1 MIIGRML
8 RKDFLRK
15 KLITIV
21 VFAFIFLS
29 ALLVA
34 SGTNLIVELSNS
46 LNALFTRANTPHFVQ
61 MHAGPLDQAEIDS
74 WAAAND
80 MVADQQTV
88 EMITMDGSNLY
99 LGESQNPEEN
109 SIMDISFVTQNEGF
123 DFLLDLDNN
132 IIQLSP
138 GEIAV
143 PVYYSQQ
150 RDLAIGDKVRVNT
163 GAEDMVF
170 AITAFSRDSQMN
182 PAIASSKRFL
192 IHEQDYAN
200 LREYI
205 DETEYLIEFL
215 LVDDSQISTFASA
228 YQASDLPKIGPAV
241 DQGLFRILNTLSD
254 GLVAG
259 VVILMSLLLIVI
271 AILSLRFTLLA
282 TIEEDTREIGVMK
295 AIGIAR
301 SDIRRIYLAKYV
313 VMGAAAA
320 LLGYLTSLLLN
331 QVLSANV
338 LLYIGSASK
347 SVLQTALPLVAASS
361 IFLIVTISCVVILRR
376 FNRISAVEAL
386 RSGSVGESMRSIPM
400 LNLKRG
406 RALNINA
413 YLGVRD
419 VLQRSRLYGL
429 LAFVFFFC
437 AVIIIIPIHFLTT
450 IQSPTFISYMGTG
463 QSDIRI
469 DLRQSEDV
477 ADRFDSTVAYLTADP
492 DVAKL
497 SPLVTSQFTI
507 MQSDGTL
514 ETLNIETGDFSLF
527 PLDYVKGTAP
537 QQENEIALSF
547 LNAGEMEKQ
556 IGDTVTL
563 VIEGQEREMVVSGI
577 YQDITNGGRTAKA
590 TLPYN
595 PQTVIWYTV
604 NLNLASDANIEEKM
618 LEYSQIF
625 DPARVTDT
633 ASFVSQTVGNTVQ
646 QLKTVTV
653 VTVVVGLAL
662 SVLITSLFM
671 MMLITKD
678 TNQIAIMRSLGFS
691 LRHIRTQYLT
701 RALFLLAFGIVLGT
715 LFSNTLGQQLVSVV
729 FSLQGASRIRFVI
742 DPLQAYGIYPLLLMF
757 TVALTTILS
766 TRSGIKETNIAQMIM
781 E

>member
-34 SGTNLIVELSNS
+34 SGTNLIIELSNS

-80 MVADQQTV
+80 MVTDQQTV

-123 DFLLDLDNN
+123 DFLLDLDND

-150 RDLAIGDKVRVNT
+150 RDLAIGDEVRVNT
-163 GAEDMVF
+163 GAEEMIF
-170 AITAFSRDSQMN
+170 AITAISRDSQMN
-182 PAIASSKRFL
+182 PALVHSKRFL
-192 IHEQDYAN
+192 IHEQDYAS

-205 DETEYLIEFL
+205 DETEYLVEFL
-215 LVDDSQISTFASA
+215 LVDDSQISAFASA
-228 YQASDLPKIGPAV
+228 YQASELPKIGPAV
-241 DQGLFRILNTLSD
+241 DKGLFRTINSLSD

-259 VVILMSLLLIVI
+259 VVILMSLMLIVI
-271 AILSLRFTLLA
+271 AILCLRFTLLV

-301 SDIRRIYLAKYV
+301 SDIKRIYLAKYV

-406 RALNINA
+406 RVLNINA

-450 IQSPTFISYMGTG
+450 IQSPTFISYMGIG

-477 ADRFDSTVAYLTADP
+477 ADRFDSTVAYLTDDP

-547 LNAGEMEKQ
+547 LNAREMEKQ

-577 YQDITNGGRTAKA
+577 YQDVTNGGRTAKA

-595 PQTVIWYTV
+595 PQTVLWYTV
-604 NLNLASDANIEEKM
+604 NLNLASDANIEEKV

-625 DPARVTDT
+625 DPARVTDM
-633 ASFVSQTVGNTVQ
+633 AGYVSQTMGNTVQ

-653 VTVVVGLAL
+653 VTVVVGLAV

-671 MMLITKD
+671 IMLITKD

-729 FSLQGASRIRFVI
+729 WSLLGASRIRFVI
-742 DPLQAYGIYPLLLMF
+742 DPLQAYVMYPLLLMF
-757 TVALTTILS
+757 TVTVTTILS
-766 TRSGIKETNIAQMIM
+766 TRTGIKETNIAEMIM

>member
-8 RKDFLRK
+8 RKDFLRN
-15 KLITIV
+15 KLIAIV
-21 VFAFIFLS
+21 VFAFIFVS

-34 SGTNLIVELSNS
+34 SGTNLIIELSNS

-61 MHAGPLDQAEIDS
+61 MHAGQLDQAEIDS

-80 MVADQQTV
+80 MVTDQQTV

-99 LGESQNPEEN
+99 LGESQNPEVN
-109 SIMDISFVTQNEGF
+109 SIMDISFVIQNEGF
-123 DFLLDLDNN
+123 DFLLDLDND

-143 PVYYSQQ
+143 PVYYSQL
-150 RDLAIGDKVRVNT
+150 RDLAIGDEVRVNT

-182 PAIASSKRFL
+182 PAIVHSKRFL

-228 YQASDLPKIGPAV
+228 YQASDLPKTGPAV
-241 DQGLFRILNTLSD
+241 DRGLFRTLNALSD

-271 AILSLRFTLLA
+271 AILCLRFTLLV

-301 SDIRRIYLAKYV
+301 SDIKRIYLAKYV

-331 QVLSANV
+331 QVLSANI

-347 SVLQTALPLVAASS
+347 SVLQTAVPLVAASS

-406 RALNINA
+406 RVLNINA

-437 AVIIIIPIHFLTT
+437 AVMIIIPIHFLKT
-450 IQSPTFISYMGTG
+450 IQSPTFISYMGIG

-469 DLRQSEDV
+469 DLRQSEDI
-477 ADRFDSTVAYLTADP
+477 ADRFDSTVAYLTDDP

-497 SPLVTSQFTI
+497 SPLVTSQFTV

-537 QQENEIALSF
+537 QQENEIALSY

-563 VIEGQEREMVVSGI
+563 VIEGQEREMVVSGM
-577 YQDITNGGRTAKA
+577 YQDVTNGGRTAKA

-595 PQTVIWYTV
+595 PQIVLWYTV
-604 NLNLASDANIEEKM
+604 NLNLASDANIEEKV

-625 DPARVTDT
+625 DPARVTDM
-633 ASFVSQTVGNTVQ
+633 AGYVSQTMGNTVQ

-653 VTVVVGLAL
+653 VTVVVGLAV

-671 MMLITKD
+671 IMLITKD

-701 RALFLLAFGIVLGT
+701 RALFLMAFGIVLGT

-729 FSLQGASRIRFVI
+729 WSLLGASRIRFVI
-742 DPLQAYGIYPLLLMF
+742 DPLQAYVMYPLLLMF
-757 TVALTTILS
+757 MVAVTTILS
-766 TRSGIKETNIAQMIM
+766 TRTGIKETNIAEMIM

>member
-1 MIIGRML
+1 MP
-8 RKDFLRK
+8 
-15 KLITIV
+15 
-21 VFAFIFLS
+21 
-29 ALLVA
+29 
-34 SGTNLIVELSNS
+34 S
-46 LNALFTRANTPHFVQ
+46 LC
-61 MHAGPLDQAEIDS
+61 
-74 WAAAND
+74 
-80 MVADQQTV
+80 
-88 EMITMDGSNLY
+88 
-99 LGESQNPEEN
+99 
-109 SIMDISFVTQNEGF
+109 
-123 DFLLDLDNN
+123 
-132 IIQLSP
+132 
-138 GEIAV
+138 
-143 PVYYSQQ
+143 
-150 RDLAIGDKVRVNT
+150 
-163 GAEDMVF
+163 
-170 AITAFSRDSQMN
+170 
-182 PAIASSKRFL
+182 
-192 IHEQDYAN
+192 
-200 LREYI
+200 
-205 DETEYLIEFL
+205 
-215 LVDDSQISTFASA
+215 
-228 YQASDLPKIGPAV
+228 
-241 DQGLFRILNTLSD
+241 
-254 GLVAG
+254 
-259 VVILMSLLLIVI
+259 
-271 AILSLRFTLLA
+271 FTLNC
-282 TIEEDTREIGVMK
+282 DVTRG
-295 AIGIAR
+295 
-301 SDIRRIYLAKYV
+301 
-313 VMGAAAA
+313 
-320 LLGYLTSLLLN
+320 
-331 QVLSANV
+331 
-338 LLYIGSASK
+338 
-347 SVLQTALPLVAASS
+347 
-361 IFLIVTISCVVILRR
+361 
-376 FNRISAVEAL
+376 
-386 RSGSVGESMRSIPM
+386 
-400 LNLKRG
+400 
-406 RALNINA
+406 
-413 YLGVRD
+413 
-419 VLQRSRLYGL
+419 
-429 LAFVFFFC
+429 
-437 AVIIIIPIHFLTT
+437 
-450 IQSPTFISYMGTG
+450 
-463 QSDIRI
+463 
-469 DLRQSEDV
+469 
-477 ADRFDSTVAYLTADP
+477 DSTVNYLTDDP

-537 QQENEIALSF
+537 QQENEIALSY
-547 LNAGEMEKQ
+547 LNASEMEKQ

-691 LRHIRTQYLT
+691 LRNIRTQYLT
-701 RALFLLAFGIVLGT
+701 RALFLLVFGIVLGT

-729 FSLQGASRIRFVI
+729 FSLQGASRISFVI

>member
-34 SGTNLIVELSNS
+34 SGTNLIIELGNS
-46 LNALFTRANTPHFVQ
+46 LNILFTRANTPHFVQ
-61 MHAGPLDQAEIDS
+61 MHAGPLDQPEIDN
-74 WAAAND
+74 WAAANEL
-80 MVADQQTV
+80 VIEQQTV
-88 EMITMDGSNLY
+88 EMITMDGSNLT
-99 LGESQNPEEN
+99 LGESRNPEEN

-132 IIQLSP
+132 IIELSP

-150 RDLAIGDKVRVNT
+150 RDLAIGDEVRVNT
-163 GAEDMVF
+163 GAEELVF

-182 PAIASSKRFL
+182 PAIIHSKRFL

-200 LREYI
+200 LRETM

-215 LVDDSQISTFASA
+215 LVDDSQISTFVSA
-228 YQASDLPKIGPAV
+228 YQASDLPKTGPAV
-241 DQGLFRILNTLSD
+241 DQGLFRTLNALSD

-282 TIEEDTREIGVMK
+282 TIEEDTKEIGVMK

-301 SDIRRIYLAKYV
+301 SDIKRLYLAKYV
-313 VMGAAAA
+313 VMGAAAT

-347 SVLQTALPLVAASS
+347 SVLQTALPLAAASS

-386 RSGSVGESMRSIPM
+386 RSGSVGESMRRIPM

-413 YLGVRD
+413 YLGIRD
-419 VLQRSRLYGL
+419 VIQRFRLYGL

-450 IQSPTFISYMGTG
+450 IQSPTFITYMGIG

-469 DLRQSEDV
+469 DLRQSDDV
-477 ADRFDSTVAYLTADP
+477 ADRFDRTVAFLTDDP

-497 SPLVTSQFTI
+497 APLVTSQFKV

-514 ETLNIETGDFSLF
+514 DSLNIETGDFSLF

-547 LNAGEMEKQ
+547 LNAREMEKQ

-563 VIEGQEREMVVSGI
+563 VIEGQEREMVVSGF
-577 YQDITNGGRTAKA
+577 YQDVTNGGRTAKA
-590 TLPYN
+590 ALPYN
-595 PQTVIWYTV
+595 PQTVLWYTV
-604 NLNLASDANIEEKM
+604 NLDLAADANIEEKV

-625 DPARVTDT
+625 DPARVTDM
-633 ASFVSQTVGNTVQ
+633 AGYVSQTMGNTVQ

-653 VTVVVGLAL
+653 VTVVVGLAV

-678 TNQIAIMRSLGFS
+678 SNQIAIMRSLGFS
-691 LRHIRTQYLT
+691 IRNIRIQYLT

-729 FSLQGASRIRFVI
+729 WSLLGASRISFVI
-742 DPLQAYGIYPLLLMF
+742 DPLQAYVMYPLILMF
-757 TVALTTILS
+757 TVAVTTFLS
-766 TRSGIKETNIAQMIM
+766 TRTGIKETNIAEMIM

>member
-34 SGTNLIVELSNS
+34 SGTNLIIELSNS
-46 LNALFTRANTPHFVQ
+46 LNVLFTRANTPHFVQ

-80 MVADQQTV
+80 MVTDQQTV

-109 SIMDISFVTQNEGF
+109 SIMDISFVIQNEGF
-123 DFLLDLDNN
+123 DFLLDLDND

-150 RDLAIGDKVRVNT
+150 RDLAIGDEVRVNT

-182 PAIASSKRFL
+182 PAIVHSKRFL
-192 IHEQDYAN
+192 IHEQDYAS

-228 YQASDLPKIGPAV
+228 YQASDLPKTGPAV
-241 DQGLFRILNTLSD
+241 DQGLFRTLNALSD

-271 AILSLRFTLLA
+271 AVLCLRFTLLV

-301 SDIRRIYLAKYV
+301 SDIKRIYLAKYV

-406 RALNINA
+406 RVLNINA

-450 IQSPTFISYMGTG
+450 IQSPTFISYMGIG

-477 ADRFDSTVAYLTADP
+477 ADRFDSTVAYLTDDP

-497 SPLVTSQFTI
+497 SPLVTSQFTV

-537 QQENEIALSF
+537 QQENEIALSY
-547 LNAGEMEKQ
+547 LNAREMEKQ

-577 YQDITNGGRTAKA
+577 YQDVTNGGRTAKA

-595 PQTVIWYTV
+595 PQTVLWYTV
-604 NLNLASDANIEEKM
+604 NLNLASDANIEEKV

-625 DPARVTDT
+625 DPARVTDM
-633 ASFVSQTVGNTVQ
+633 AGYVSQTMGNTVQ

-653 VTVVVGLAL
+653 VTVVVGLAV

-671 MMLITKD
+671 IMLITKD

-729 FSLQGASRIRFVI
+729 WSLLGASRIRFVI
-742 DPLQAYGIYPLLLMF
+742 DPLQAYVMYPLLLMF
-757 TVALTTILS
+757 TVAVTTILS
-766 TRSGIKETNIAQMIM
+766 TRTGIKETNIAEMIM

>member
-80 MVADQQTV
+80 MVTDQQTV

-150 RDLAIGDKVRVNT
+150 RDLAIGDEVRVNA
-163 GAEDMVF
+163 GAEEMIF
-170 AITAFSRDSQMN
+170 AITAINRDSQMN
-182 PAIASSKRFL
+182 PAIAHSKRFL
-192 IHEQDYAN
+192 IHEQDYAS
-200 LREYI
+200 LRETI
-205 DETEYLIEFL
+205 DETEYLVEFL

-228 YQASDLPKIGPAV
+228 YQASDLPKTGPAV
-241 DQGLFRILNTLSD
+241 DRGLFRTINSLSD

-259 VVILMSLLLIVI
+259 VVVLMSLLLIVI
-271 AILSLRFTLLA
+271 AILCLRFTLLA

-301 SDIRRIYLAKYV
+301 SDIKRIYLAKYV

-361 IFLIVTISCVVILRR
+361 IFLIVTMSCVVILRR

-406 RALNINA
+406 RVLNTNV

-450 IQSPTFISYMGTG
+450 IQSPTFISYMGSG

-477 ADRFDSTVAYLTADP
+477 ADRFDSTVAYLTDDP

-497 SPLVTSQFTI
+497 SPLVTSQFTV
-507 MQSDGTL
+507 MQSDGAL

-547 LNAGEMEKQ
+547 LNANEMEKQ
-556 IGDTVTL
+556 IGDSVTL
-563 VIEGQEREMVVSGI
+563 IIDGQERDMVVSGI

-595 PQTVIWYTV
+595 PQTVLWYTV

-646 QLKTVTV
+646 QLKMVTI

-671 MMLITKD
+671 MMLISKD
-678 TNQIAIMRSLGFS
+678 SNQIAIMRSLGFS
-691 LRHIRTQYLT
+691 LRNIRTQYLT

-715 LFSNTLGQQLVSVV
+715 LFSNTLGQQLVSVIL
-729 FSLQGASRIRFVI
+729 SLQGASRIRFVI
-742 DPLQAYGIYPLLLMF
+742 DPLQAYVMYPLLLMF
-757 TVALTTILS
+757 TVAVTTILS
-766 TRSGIKETNIAQMIM
+766 TRTGIKETNIAEMIL

>member
-29 ALLVA
+29 TLLVA

-61 MHAGPLDQAEIDS
+61 MHAGPLDQAKIDS

-80 MVADQQTV
+80 MVTDQQTA

-123 DFLLDLDNN
+123 DFLLDLNN
-132 IIQLSP
+132 DIIQLSP

-150 RDLAIGDKVRVNT
+150 RDLAIGDEVRVNT
-163 GAEDMVF
+163 GAGEMVF
-170 AITAFSRDSQMN
+170 AITAFNRDSQMN
-182 PAIASSKRFL
+182 PALASSKRFL

-215 LVDDSQISTFASA
+215 LVDDSPISTFASA
-228 YQASDLPKIGPAV
+228 YQASGLPQTGPAV

-254 GLVAG
+254 GLIAG

-295 AIGIAR
+295 AIGIA
-301 SDIRRIYLAKYV
+301 SFDIKRIYLAKYV
-313 VMGAAAA
+313 VMGAAAV

-331 QVLSANV
+331 QVLSANI

-347 SVLQTALPLVAASS
+347 SMLQTALPLVAASS

-376 FNRISAVEAL
+376 FNHISAVEAL
-386 RSGSVGESMRSIPM
+386 RTGAVGESMRSIPM

-419 VLQRSRLYGL
+419 VLQCSRLYGL

-477 ADRFDSTVAYLTADP
+477 ADRFDTAVAYLTDDP

-497 SPLVTSQFTI
+497 SPLVTSQFKV

-527 PLDYVKGTAP
+527 PLDYVNGTAP
-537 QQENEIALSF
+537 QQENEIALSY
-547 LNAGEMEKQ
+547 LNAREMEKQ

-595 PQTVIWYTV
+595 PQAVIWYTV
-604 NLNLASDANIEEKM
+604 NLNLASDVSIEEKV
-618 LEYSQIF
+618 LQYSQIF
-625 DPARVTDT
+625 DPARITDT

-678 TNQIAIMRSLGFS
+678 SNQIAIMRSLGFS
-691 LRHIRTQYLT
+691 LRNIRTQYLT

-729 FSLQGASRIRFVI
+729 FSLQGASRISFVI
-742 DPLQAYGIYPLLLMF
+742 DPLQAYVMYPLLLMF
-757 TVALTTILS
+757 TVAVTTVLG
-766 TRSGIKETNIAQMIM
+766 TRTGIKETNIAEMIM